1 MGMLRVGGCLA
12 LAFSLSFFFSC
23 SVASPADGFLR
34 CLLSAKIHSELVY
47 TQSSTNFTDV
57 LASTIRNTKFL
68 TNATARPLCIV
79 TPADASHVQ
88 AAVLCGR
95 GHGVR
100 LRVRSG
106 GHDYEGL
113 SYRSVRPS
121 EVFAVV
127 DLGANLRAVRVNR
140 LESTA
145 WVDSGATIGELY
157 YAIAKNDSRI
167 AFPAGECA
175 TIGVGGHF
183 SGGAIGMMM
192 RKHGLSADKVLDAKL
207 VNADGDLLD
216 RADMGEDLFWA
227 IRGGGGG
234 NFGIVL
240 SWKIQLVQVP
250 PTVAVFNIAK
260 TVDEGAVG
268 ILARWQHVA
277 PVLPSDLTIRVIV
290 QGQQAMF
297 QALYLG
303 ACDSLVATM
312 GDQFPE
318 LGMTS
323 ADCQPITWLQSA
335 ATPFISFGRNGTLEE
350 ALLSRTA
357 GQSSAGKIK
366 SDYVQRA
373 IPKAAWE
380 EIFSWFT
387 MDGAGF
393 ILLEPHG
400 GFMGSVPAAAT
411 PYPHRHGVLY
421 VIQYIAFWQQGGD
434 GTAAT
439 AWIGGLYDFM
449 GQHVSKNPRRAY
461 VNFRDLDI
469 GQNDG
474 TPESGEV
481 WGERYFVGNYRRL
494 AAVKAAVDPTDY
506 FSNEQSIPPLR

>member
-1 MGMLRVGGCLA
+1 
-12 LAFSLSFFFSC
+12 
-23 SVASPADGFLR
+23 
-34 CLLSAKIHSELVY
+34 
-47 TQSSTNFTDV
+47 
-57 LASTIRNTKFL
+57 
-68 TNATARPLCIV
+68 
-79 TPADASHVQ
+79 
-88 AAVLCGR
+88 
-95 GHGVR
+95 
-100 LRVRSG
+100 
-106 GHDYEGL
+106 
-113 SYRSVRPS
+113 
-121 EVFAVV
+121 
-127 DLGANLRAVRVNR
+127 
-140 LESTA
+140 
-145 WVDSGATIGELY
+145 
-157 YAIAKNDSRI
+157 
-167 AFPAGECA
+167 
-175 TIGVGGHF
+175 
-183 SGGAIGMMM
+183 
-192 RKHGLSADKVLDAKL
+192 
-207 VNADGDLLD
+207 
-216 RADMGEDLFWA
+216 MGEDLFWA

-240 SWKIQLVQVP
+240 SWKVQLVQVP

-260 TVDEGAVG
+260 TVDQGAVD
-268 ILARWQHVA
+268 ILTRWQHVA
-277 PVLPSDLTIRVIV
+277 PSLPGDLTIRVIV

-303 ACDSLVATM
+303 ACGSLVATM
-312 GDQFPE
+312 GAQFPE

-323 ADCQPITWLQSA
+323 AECQPMTWLQSA

-357 GQSSAGKIK
+357 GQSGPGKIK
-366 SDYVQRA
+366 SDYVRRA

-387 MDGAGF
+387 KDGAGF

-434 GTAAT
+434 GAAAT
-439 AWIGGLYDFM
+439 AWIGGLYDLM

-474 TPESGEV
+474 TPKSGEV
-481 WGERYFVGNYRRL
+481 WGERYFVGNYWRL

-506 FSNEQSIPPLR
+506 FSSEQSIPPLR